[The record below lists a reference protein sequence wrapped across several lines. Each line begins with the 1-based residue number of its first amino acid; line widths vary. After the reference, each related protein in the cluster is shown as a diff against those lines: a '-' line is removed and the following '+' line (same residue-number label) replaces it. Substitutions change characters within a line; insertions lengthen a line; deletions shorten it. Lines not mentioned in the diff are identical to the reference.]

1 MKISNATLMAVAIGS
16 ILSVGAGL
24 GLAQEKETAS
34 DAKEKCY
41 GVVKAAKNE
50 CAGNGHACA
59 GQATKNGDPGEWIYV
74 PKGTCERLVNGVT
87 K

>member
-1 MKISNATLMAVAIGS
+1 MKMSNNTLMAVAVGS

-24 GLAQEKETAS
+24 ALAQGKDSPAG
-34 DAKEKCY
+34 AKEKCY

-59 GQATKNGDPGEWIYV
+59 GQATKDGDPGEWIYV
-74 PKGTCERLVNGVT
+74 PKGTCERLVNGAT